1 MTGDGEARGW
11 GWVAHLRGG
20 GTTPW
25 AEWHA
30 PAPPAEQGG
39 LYLPGAQQ
47 LELLRRLNAVRGP
60 SPALAERVL
69 ATSAPGRGRPDL
81 GLVGV
86 LAESRFGPPP
96 VDPAELPTH
105 ELVRVTTSL
114 IAEDVAHAGDPAPQ
128 RPARLLRRRYRV
140 LGDPEL
146 ARPVREA
153 LIADR
158 RPPGGRSAVVVVTGT
173 DVASML
179 VHVWTARSFGAGAR
193 PWPEWISTEVR
204 RPTLLAGI
212 DLAALA
218 AGWAG
223 RVGSARVHVLLGDPR
238 PATRL
243 AGARR
248 VRPVLLDLSA
258 DAVELARRTGPV
270 LGSLVSPELRTQL
283 MWHRLRPVLAA
294 TGGPPLVVP
303 DRHRARLVEQ
313 TASLRRR
320 LALGDYAVHG
330 ELPDPSDRP
339 GVTAP
344 DEERVLAL
352 AMRLLL
358 DAPFAA
364 PGAETGAGG
373 EAPADPQDTTTEA
386 GEDT

>member
-1 MTGDGEARGW
+1 VNGDGEARGW

-25 AEWHA
+25 AAWQT
-30 PAPPAEQGG
+30 PAPPAEQAGR
-39 LYLPGAQQ
+39 YLPGAQQ
-47 LELLRRLNAVRGP
+47 LELLRRLNLVRRP
-60 SPALAERVL
+60 TATLAERVL

-86 LAESRFGPPP
+86 LEESRFGPPP
-96 VDPAELPTH
+96 VDPADLPH
-105 ELVRVTTSL
+105 RELVRVATSL
-114 IAEDVAHAGDPAPQ
+114 IAEDVRAGDPPAP

-140 LGDPEL
+140 VGDPEL

-158 RPPGGRSAVVVVTGT
+158 RPPGGRSAVVIVTGT

-193 PWPEWISTEVR
+193 PWPEWIASEVR
-204 RPTLLAGI
+204 RPSLLAGI
-212 DLAALA
+212 DLAEVADQ
-218 AGWAG
+218 WSR
-223 RVGSARVHVLLGDPR
+223 RVGPQRVHVLLGDPR
-238 PATRL
+238 PAVRL

-248 VRPVLLDLSA
+248 ARPVLLDLSA

-270 LGSLVSPELRTQL
+270 LGSLVSPERRTLL

-294 TGGPPLVVP
+294 TDGPALVVP
-303 DRHRARLVEQ
+303 ARYRSRLREQ
-313 TASLRRR
+313 SAALRRG
-320 LALGDYAVHG
+320 LAAGDYAVHG
-330 ELPDPSDRP
+330 DLPDPTDRP
-339 GVTAP
+339 GVAAP

-358 DAPFAA
+358 DAPLA
-364 PGAETGAGG
+364 PPEP
-373 EAPADPQDTTTEA
+373 ENESENEPDNSDPTEA
-386 GEDT
+386 GDDT

>member
-1 MTGDGEARGW
+1 MNGDGEARGW

-25 AEWHA
+25 SGWQT
-30 PAPPAEQGG
+30 PAPPAEQAGR
-39 LYLPGAQQ
+39 YLPGAQQ
-47 LELLRRLNAVRGP
+47 LELLRRLNLVRRP
-60 SPALAERVL
+60 TAALAERVL

-86 LAESRFGPPP
+86 LPDSRFGPPP
-96 VDPAELPTH
+96 VDPSDLPDR
-105 ELVRVTTSL
+105 ELVRVATSL
-114 IAEDVAHAGDPAPQ
+114 IAEDVRGGDPPAQ

-173 DVASML
+173 DLATML

-193 PWPEWISTEVR
+193 PWHEWIATEIR
-204 RPTLLAGI
+204 RPTLLPVI
-212 DLAALA
+212 DLATVADQ
-218 AGWAG
+218 WSG
-223 RVGSARVHVLLGDPR
+223 RVGAARVHVLLGDPR
-238 PATRL
+238 PAVRL

-248 VRPVLLDLSA
+248 PRPVLLDLSA

-270 LGSLVSPELRTQL
+270 LGSLVSPERRTRL

-294 TGGPPLVVP
+294 AGGPALVVP
-303 DRHRARLVEQ
+303 ARHRTRLQEQ
-313 TASLRRR
+313 TAALRRR
-320 LALGDYAVHG
+320 LAAGDYAVHG
-330 ELPDPSDRP
+330 DLPDPSDRP

-358 DAPFAA
+358 DAPLAQ
-364 PGAETGAGG
+364 PETGDA
-373 EAPADPQDTTTEA
+373 THTTEA
-386 GEDT
+386 GGDT